1 MHFIY
6 PAFLFALLTLA
17 IPVLIHLFNFRRYQK
32 VYFSNVQFLKEVKE
46 QQSSRRNLRELLI
59 LASRLLAFTFLVLAF
74 ARPYIADRNTIKP
87 VSQQMVSIFVDNSY
101 SMQTLSTEG
110 SLLNEAKRRAK
121 EIASAYSLN
130 DRFQLLTH
138 NFEGKHQRLLNRQ
151 EFNDAVD
158 AVKISA
164 QSRTLQQITAR
175 QQSLLQAAQPGNKQ
189 FSYIISD
196 FQKQATG
203 IVTLKTDTGFNI
215 SLVQLQANVLP
226 NVAVDS
232 VWLISAVHRPGE
244 TEKLVVKLHNYA
256 GEDAKGVPLK
266 LTINGRQKA
275 LGSFNIKAR
284 ATRQDTLTFSGLQA
298 GWQEGQI
305 QLQDNPVIFDNQF
318 YFTFNVK
325 AKMPILLVNGGQP
338 NKYLQ
343 AAFSA
348 DAFFEPVTTN
358 AGNVNYGG
366 LATYPLIVLSDIK
379 TLSTG
384 LAQQL
389 KTYVAKGGT
398 LAVFPAHEADMLSYR
413 SLLQPAGAAYPEK
426 LVTGA
431 TRVSSLNLQNALFKS
446 VFEDVPRSPDLPLV
460 QKYYQLNAG
469 SQVRSE
475 TLMELPGHQ
484 PFWSGYRSGA
494 GKIYVS
500 AVPLQEDFSNL
511 PRHALLLPVL
521 YRMALL
527 SGHYQPLFN
536 TIGNNTAIEAAPV
549 QLSEKQIM
557 KLSNGNQILIPDVRQ
572 QEGSTL
578 LYMADQV
585 QQPGN
590 YQLKK
595 QDSLVAVIA
604 FNSDKIES
612 DLTYFDK
619 AGLKQLLPNNG
630 HILQAGKGS
639 LQGAVADTNFGQQLW
654 KLCII
659 LTLIF
664 VAAEILLI
672 RFYRVDKLQ
681 SSRPVS
687 Y

>member
-6 PAFLFALLTLA
+6 PAFLFAFLSLA
-17 IPVLIHLFNFRRYQK
+17 IPVVIHLFNFRRYQK

-46 QQSSRRNLRELLI
+46 QQSSRRNLRERLI
-59 LASRLLAFTFLVLAF
+59 LASRLLALTFLVLAF
-74 ARPYIADRNTIKP
+74 TRPFIADQHTVNP
-87 VSQQMVSIFVDNSY
+87 GSQQAVSVFIDNSY
-101 SMQTLSTEG
+101 SMQTLNSEG
-110 SLLNEAKRRAK
+110 SLLDEAKQRAR

-130 DRFQLLTH
+130 DRFQLLTQD
-138 NFEGKHQRLLNRQ
+138 FEGKHQRLLNRQ
-151 EFNDAVD
+151 EFNDAID

-164 QSRTLQQITAR
+164 QSRTLQQIISR
-175 QQSLLQAAQPGNKQ
+175 QQSLLQTQAGSKLST
-189 FSYIISD
+189 FIISD

-203 IVTLKTDTGFNI
+203 TPALKTDTGLNVN
-215 SLVQLQANVLP
+215 LVQLKGNSLP

-232 VWLISAVHRPGE
+232 VWLISAVHRPNE

-256 GEDAKGVPLK
+256 GQDAKGVPLK
-266 LTINGRQKA
+266 ILFNGTQKA
-275 LGSFNIKAR
+275 LGSFSIKAR
-284 ATRQDTLTFSGLQA
+284 AVRQDTLTFSGLQA
-298 GWQEGQI
+298 GWQQGQV

-325 AKMPILLVNGGQP
+325 AQMPVLLVNGGQP

-348 DAFFEPVTTN
+348 DAFFAPSNTN
-358 AGNVNYGG
+358 EGSVNYAG
-366 LATYPLIVLSDIK
+366 LNIYPLIVLSDIK
-379 TLSTG
+379 SVSTG

-389 KTYVAKGGT
+389 RAYVAKGGT
-398 LAVFPAHEADMLSYR
+398 LAVFPADGADLASYR

-426 LVTGA
+426 LITGA
-431 TRVSSLNLQNALFKS
+431 TRVSALNLQNSLFKT
-446 VFEDVPRSPDLPLV
+446 VFEDVPRSPDLPVV
-460 QKYYQLNAG
+460 QKYYELSAG
-469 SQVRSE
+469 TQTSSE
-475 TLMELPGHQ
+475 SLMELPGRQ
-484 PFWSGYRSGA
+484 PFWAGYRSGA

-500 AVPLQEDFSNL
+500 AVPLQEDYSNL
-511 PRHALLLPVL
+511 PRHALLLPIL

-527 SGHYQPLFN
+527 NGQDQPLFY
-536 TIGNNTAIEAAPV
+536 TIGNNTAIQAAPV
-549 QLSEKQIM
+549 QLNEKQIL
-557 KLSNGNQILIPDVRQ
+557 KLSNGSQTLIPDARQ

-578 LYMADQV
+578 LYVADQI
-585 QQPGN
+585 QQPGS

-604 FNSDKIES
+604 FNNNRTES

-619 AGLKQLLPNNG
+619 TQLKQLLPGNSQ
-630 HILQAGKGS
+630 ILQSGKGS
-639 LQGAVADTNFGQQLW
+639 LRGAVTDTNFGQQLW

-659 LTLIF
+659 LALIF

-672 RFYRVDKLQ
+672 RFYRVDKQ
-681 SSRPVS
+681 QAGRPVS